1 MVIVSTVKK
10 VAKRLGLRNNSNSNS
25 NSNSNNNFN
34 RGVANLIRGLSDAE
48 AKKVLQAV
56 ANSIKN
62 EKKRKQIAKNEKIS
76 RQLQVN
82 ENLRLAQQM
91 SRLRA
96 NNTGAGPSI
105 RRANNTGAGPSIR
118 RANNTGTLNRFTN
131 ANMNRVYR
139 QSSFN
144 RVNVPGNGSCFY
156 HAILLAGLGME
167 PVRGGNNVKNL
178 REGVQQQL
186 INFYRNYPDN
196 YPVATT
202 GSGAPITKRQFI
214 KSLKIMGCSAS
225 TAEVIAAARVLNRRI
240 VCLCKPTPEN
250 NSTYR
255 VYPPYTIISYYNT
268 PNSSN
273 SIRLPPENPIYLYY
287 DGHIKEFTKLNGTIG
302 ETVTPGIHFQSLIP
316 R

>member
-1 MVIVSTVKK
+1 V
-10 VAKRLGLRNNSNSNS
+10 NN
-25 NSNSNNNFN
+25 
-34 RGVANLIRGLSDAE
+34 
-48 AKKVLQAV
+48 
-56 ANSIKN
+56 
-62 EKKRKQIAKNEKIS
+62 
-76 RQLQVN
+76 
-82 ENLRLAQQM
+82 
-91 SRLRA
+91 
-96 NNTGAGPSI
+96 
-105 RRANNTGAGPSIR
+105 
-118 RANNTGTLNRFTN
+118 
-131 ANMNRVYR
+131 
-139 QSSFN
+139 
-144 RVNVPGNGSCFY
+144 PGGGDCFY
-156 HAILLAGLGME
+156 YAVLLSAMGVE
-167 PVRGGNNVKNL
+167 PVRGGNNVKKL

-196 YPVATT
+196 YPVATAFKN
-202 GSGAPITKRQFI
+202 GASITKRQFI
-214 KSLKIMGCSAS
+214 NNLVRMGCYAS